1 MKKFASLAASISVLA
16 SSHAWA
22 MEKTRA
28 EVYRELVQANQEGR
42 RFVTETSYPDVAPQ
56 FAPLVAQPKMQGG
69 KPVSIGSFMPGYA
82 SSHLIGCGRVCRPTR
97 ALNSSD
103 KVM

>member
-56 FAPLVAQPKMQGG
+56 FAPLVAQLNKYAQPKMQGG

-82 SSHLIGCGRVCRPTR
+82 
-97 ALNSSD
+97 N
-103 KVM
+103 